1 MFRTPLVLLAVWAGA
16 ICATAQA
23 ASGPGGVFEIEVV
36 DRQTREPLACRMHLA
51 NAAGKSLKAPHTPFW
66 HDHFTFDG
74 KIALKLPKG
83 DYDFT
88 LEHGLEYGPQS
99 GRFTMDNFS
108 KDKKTFELERFA
120 DMAAE
125 GWWSGELD
133 IARPAVD
140 LPLLMRAEDL
150 HVATLITWPDR
161 EVLLPSG
168 YDPARTL
175 VTFDK
180 NRFVHVGAGI
190 DARDG
195 GTLLLLNL
203 AKPIG
208 LELQSTQLRSLEET
222 RTSNGWAD
230 ARSAADWDLPQWV
243 ASGKLDSVQV
253 LNSEVRRSAKKNKRR
268 ENQSGRPRDE
278 LLFDGV
284 DGQGRWAEAVYY
296 HLLNCGLRIPPTA
309 GSGSGEFGNPLAF
322 NRMYVHVE
330 GDLTYDRWWEGVRA
344 GRVTI
349 TNGPLLRPI
358 VEGELPGFV
367 FRAEGGQQIELEMSL
382 NFASRDGVAAIE
394 VIKDGEVAHSIPT
407 PQFIQAGGKLPTVTF
422 AESGWVL
429 IRAAASVPSGY
440 RLAMTAPY
448 YVEIGGEPRIS
459 KKSAAFLLDW
469 AKERGSATKSA
480 ANAAEHDKAIAYWQ
494 DLVDQ
499 ANAP

>member
-1 MFRTPLVLLAVWAGA
+1 MFRTPLLLLAVWAGA
-16 ICATAQA
+16 IHVAAQA

-36 DRQTREPLACRMHLA
+36 DRQTREPLACRMHLT
-51 NAAGKSLKAPHTPFW
+51 NTAGESLKAPRVPFW

-74 KIALKLPKG
+74 KVSLKLPKG

-88 LEHGLEYGPQS
+88 IEHGLEYSPQT

-125 GWWSGELD
+125 GWWSGD
-133 IARPAVD
+133 IDVARHAVD

-150 HVATLITWPDR
+150 HIVTLITWPNR

-175 VTFDK
+175 VSFDK

-203 AKPIG
+203 ARPLP
-208 LELQSTQLRSLEET
+208 LESLSTQLGSLEQ
-222 RTSNGWAD
+222 SKANNGWAD
-230 ARSAADWDLPQWV
+230 ARRVADWDLPLWI

-253 LNSEVRRSAKKNKRR
+253 LNSDIRRSTEKGSRPKKQTGKPLDGS
-268 ENQSGRPRDE
+268 E
-278 LLFDGV
+278 FDGA
-284 DGQGRWAEAVYY
+284 DGQGRWAEAIYY
-296 HLLNCGLRIPPTA
+296 HLLNCGLRIAPTA
-309 GSGSGEFGNPLAF
+309 GSGSGEFANPLGF

-330 GDLTYDRWWEGVRA
+330 GELTYDRWWEGVRA

-367 FRAEGGQQIELEMSL
+367 FRAEAGQQIELEMAL
-382 NFASRDGVAAIE
+382 NFASREGVSAIE
-394 VIKDGEVAHSIPT
+394 VLKNGEVVHSVST
-407 PQFIQAGGKLPTVTF
+407 PDFIQAGGNLPTVTF
-422 AESGWVL
+422 NGSGWVL
-429 IRAAASVPSGY
+429 IRAAASVPSGH
-440 RLAMTAPY
+440 RLAITAPY

-459 KKSAAFLLDW
+459 RKSAEFFLAW
-469 AKERGSATKSA
+469 ANDRATASKA
-480 ANAAEHDKAIAYWQ
+480 TQNAADHAQAIAFWQ
-494 DLVDQ
+494 DLVAR

>member
-1 MFRTPLVLLAVWAGA
+1 MFRTALVLLAVWAGA
-16 ICATAQA
+16 IPAASQA

-51 NAAGKSLKAPHTPFW
+51 NASGKPLKAPRVPFW

-74 KIALKLPKG
+74 KITLKLPKG
-83 DYDFT
+83 DYEFT
-88 LEHGLEYGPQS
+88 IEHGLEYAPQT

-133 IARPAVD
+133 VARPAVD

-150 HVATLITWPDR
+150 HVATLITWPGR

-168 YDPARTL
+168 FDPARTL
-175 VTFDK
+175 VSFNK

-203 AKPIG
+203 NKPIL
-208 LELQSTQLRSLEET
+208 LESLHTQLGSLEQAK
-222 RTSNGWAD
+222 SNNGWID
-230 ARSAADWDLPQWV
+230 ARSAADWDLPLWV

-253 LNSEVRRSAKKNKRR
+253 LNSDIRRTVDQGNRRAK
-268 ENQSGRPRDE
+268 QSGRPRDE
-278 LLFDGV
+278 AMYDGV
-284 DGQGRWAEAVYY
+284 DGQGRWAEAIYY

-309 GSGSGEFGNPLAF
+309 GSGSGEFGNPLGF

-330 GDLTYDRWWEGVRA
+330 GDLSYDRWWEGVRT

-367 FRAEGGQQIELEMSL
+367 FRAEAGQQIELEMSL
-382 NFASRDGVAAIE
+382 NFASRDSVATIE
-394 VIKDGEVAHSIPT
+394 VIKDGEVIHAIPT
-407 PQFIQAGGKLPTVTF
+407 PDFIQAGGNLPTVTF
-422 AESGWVL
+422 DQSGWLLMRV
-429 IRAAASVPSGY
+429 AASTANGT
-440 RLAMTAPY
+440 RLAITAPY

-459 KKSAAFLLDW
+459 KKSAEFFRDW
-469 AKERGSATKSA
+469 AKERATANKSA
-480 ANAAEHDKAIAYWQ
+480 PTAAEHEKAIAFWQ
-494 DLVDQ
+494 DLVNR